1 MWLSIRR
8 GEKLGRRVAP
18 PSRLRRWVAPAA
30 WYAVLAVGLLWPAM
44 LQPIAAVPGAPRTD
58 LADAL
63 WTSWFVAIRLGSGQL
78 PDSVDGL
85 LNFPDGGAL
94 WPADPLNGVIGA
106 PLVLTIGAA
115 ATWTVLAHLHV
126 IFAGL
131 AAHKLGE
138 HFRAQGFVAGTL
150 YAAAPITL
158 SHLHNGATEAV
169 GGTGWLALAALTAV
183 RLVDRPN
190 WRTILACGA
199 ATAAAAVAHAYSG
212 ALAAIFVCAASAF
225 APSWRSRAHLL
236 LAGGVAVMLAA
247 APLTMA
253 LERAT
258 AADNV
263 VGIKTD
269 KELATIR
276 RTIGPADPEGFFH
289 AGEFR
294 SPDFHKLS
302 RYGEEMVHCA
312 YLGWV
317 PLLAAALSLRR
328 RRGAGVLWV
337 AGGVA
342 LLLSMGPVLVEDGGP
357 VILAGRRAVPL
368 PYLLVEGLPGFRS
381 LSLLWRLAQLTALCL
396 AVLAARAPGRSVGLA
411 WALVVATLAETR
423 LVSPARDLPWHMS
436 GALAPEIAALSTEPE
451 GAVMNFPVVGGRP
464 YLYEQTAHKKPL
476 TGSLNFPNN
485 GASRKVWKTAI
496 DTAPGDVDRFHDAV
510 VATAQAEGVRYLI
523 VHVDARA
530 YDDDLH
536 ADAVRAMKDAFTPI
550 AASSAVRVYRF
561 W

>member
-1 MWLSIRR
+1 MSVPLS
-8 GEKLGRRVAP
+8 
-18 PSRLRRWVAPAA
+18 LRRSVAPAA
-30 WYAVLAVGLLWPAM
+30 WYAALSIGLLWPAA
-44 LQPIAAVPGAPRTD
+44 LHPIAAVPGAPRTD

-63 WTSWFVAIRLGSGQL
+63 WTAWFVALRLGSGRL

-85 LNFPDGGAL
+85 LNFPHGGGL
-94 WPADPLNGVIGA
+94 WPADPLNGLIGA
-106 PLVLTIGAA
+106 PLVVTIGAA
-115 ATWTVLAHLHV
+115 ATWTVLAHLHL
-126 IFAGL
+126 IFAGFT
-131 AAHKLGE
+131 AHKLGE
-138 HFRAQGFVAGTL
+138 HFAANGLVAGTL

-158 SHLHNGATEAV
+158 AHLHNGATEAV
-169 GGTGWLALAALTAV
+169 GGTGWLALAALTTV
-183 RLVDRPN
+183 RLVDRPG
-190 WRTILACGA
+190 WHRILACA
-199 ATAAAAVAHAYSG
+199 AAAAAAAVAHAYTG
-212 ALAAIFVCAASAF
+212 ALAAIFGGVVFAF
-225 APSWRSRAHLL
+225 APGWRSRAHLL
-236 LAGGVAVMLAA
+236 VAGGLAALLAA
-247 APLTMA
+247 APLAIA
-253 LERAT
+253 LDRAT

-276 RTIGPADPEGFFH
+276 RTIGPADPEGFIH
-289 AGEFR
+289 PGDFR
-294 SPDFHKLS
+294 SPDFHTLS

-317 PLLAAALSLRR
+317 PLLAAAISLRR
-328 RRGAGVLWV
+328 RRGVGVLWA
-337 AGGVA
+337 AGALA
-342 LLLSMGPVLVEDGGP
+342 LLLSMGPVLVEAGGP

-381 LSLLWRLAQLTALCL
+381 LSLLWRLAQLAVLCL

-423 LVSPARDLPWHMS
+423 LVSPARALPWHMS
-436 GALAPEIAALSTEPE
+436 GEIAPEITALAAEPD

-464 YLYEQTAHKKPL
+464 YLYEQTAHGKPL

-485 GASRKVWKTAI
+485 GASRRVWKAAME
-496 DTAPGDVDRFHDAV
+496 TAPGNVDRFRDEV
-510 VATAQAEGVRYLI
+510 VASARAEGVRYLI

-536 ADAVRAMKDAFTPI
+536 TEAVRAMKDAFTPI
-550 AASSAVRVYRF
+550 AASGSVRVYRF

>member
-1 MWLSIRR
+1 MTSSLR
-8 GEKLGRRVAP
+8 LAVAP
-18 PSRLRRWVAPAA
+18 VA
-30 WYAVLAVGLLWPAM
+30 WYAALSAGLLWPAA
-44 LQPIAAVPGAPRTD
+44 LHPITAVPGAARTD

-63 WTSWFVAIRLGSGQL
+63 WTAWFVALRLGSGHL

-85 LNFPDGGAL
+85 LNFPDGGVL
-94 WPADPLNGVIGA
+94 WPADPLNGLIGA

-126 IFAGL
+126 IFAGF

-138 HFRAQGFVAGTL
+138 HFRANGFVAGTL

-158 SHLHNGATEAV
+158 AHLHNGATEAV

-183 RLVDRPN
+183 RVVDRPSGG
-190 WRTILACGA
+190 RMLACGA
-199 ATAAAAVAHAYSG
+199 AAAAAAVAHAYTG
-212 ALAAIFVCAASAF
+212 ALAAIFVGVALAF
-225 APSWRSRAHLL
+225 APDWRRRAHL
-236 LAGGVAVMLAA
+236 VAAAAFATLLAA
-247 APLTMA
+247 APLTIA
-253 LERAT
+253 LDRAT
-258 AADNV
+258 SAENV

-276 RTIGPADPEGFFH
+276 RTIGPADPEGFFQ

-317 PLLAAALSLRR
+317 PLVAAAVSLRR

-337 AGGVA
+337 AGGLA

-381 LSLLWRLAQLTALCL
+381 LSLLWRLAQLAALCL

-411 WALVVATLAETR
+411 WVLVVATLGETR
-423 LVSPARDLPWHMS
+423 LISPARALPWHSS
-436 GALAPEIAALSTEPE
+436 GVIAPEIMALAAEPD

-464 YLYEQTAHKKPL
+464 YLYEQTAHGKPL

-485 GASRKVWKTAI
+485 GASRKVWKAAME
-496 DTAPGDVDRFHDAV
+496 TAPGHVDRFREAV
-510 VATAQAEGVRYLI
+510 VAAARAGGVRYLV

-536 ADAVRAMKDAFTPI
+536 TEAVRAMKDAFTPI
-550 AASSAVRVYRF
+550 AASSSVRVYRF